1 MKTKLDK
8 AWTKYNAAYDRLDS
22 ARLLWDITGKAL
34 AVTMTAY
41 YKAESKLN
49 KADKALEN
57 ARSKAKG

>member
-1 MKTKLDK
+1 
-8 AWTKYNAAYDRLDS
+8 
-22 ARLLWDITGKAL
+22 
-34 AVTMTAY
+34 MTAY